1 MKVGDLVRYMPTP
14 DLVGILLELDRG
26 VFVEQVMDSH
36 GNSAEFYYE
45 EAALILWR
53 GQTPPLW
60 GDARGLEVVGGGRNT
75 LTN

>member
-60 GDARGLEVVGGGRNT
+60 GDARGLEVVNASR
-75 LTN
+75 